1 MGERFNLLTGKMII
15 DPPKKRKRKL
25 PEAIVGDKID
35 AYLRAHGA
43 YIRTIKSDGVKMKD
57 GRWRT
62 SNQGRGISDRLAW
75 LPNGVM
81 IAVELKAEGKKRT
94 ATPEQL
100 DFLEN
105 LIKRG
110 HRGCVADC
118 IRDVELALVS
128 NKEEMLA
135 RIAELRPRKEF
146 LENLEPLFPEDS
158 SS

>member
-1 MGERFNLLTGKMII
+1 MAERYDFLLGRMIKE
-15 DPPKKRKRKL
+15 PTKKRKGKL
-25 PEAIVGDKID
+25 PEAKVGEAVD

-43 YIRTIKSDGVKMKD
+43 YVRVIKSDGTKMPN

-100 DFLEN
+100 DFLEALVN
-105 LIKRG
+105 RG

-118 IRDVELALVS
+118 VRDVELALVS
-128 NKEEMLA
+128 SKEEMLA
-135 RIAELRPRKEF
+135 RIAELRVKKESSLF
-146 LENLEPLFPEDS
+146 VEPLF
-158 SS
+158 